1 MEIDKLKEITK
12 PDKKN
17 VEILDKEEL
26 AKKAIDYIRQ
36 SLLEKVCKKLQLK
49 NNDEG
54 IIKLAMAET
63 YIESVCRQLEQ
74 DYNKE
79 TN

>member
-26 AKKAIDYIRQ
+26 AKKAIDFIRR
-36 SLLEKVCKKLQLK
+36 SLLERVCKKLQLT
-49 NNDEG
+49 NDDES

-63 YIESVCRQLEQ
+63 YIESVCRQLEK